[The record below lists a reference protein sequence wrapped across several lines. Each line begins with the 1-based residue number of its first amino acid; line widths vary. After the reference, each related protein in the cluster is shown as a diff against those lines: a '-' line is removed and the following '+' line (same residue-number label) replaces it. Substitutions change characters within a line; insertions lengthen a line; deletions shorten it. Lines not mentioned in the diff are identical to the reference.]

1 VLEIDG
7 ADGGTRTHGPHITSV
22 MLYQLSYV
30 GSNNKSCIERY
41 GITSR
46 EDAAVRSL
54 AF

>member
-1 VLEIDG
+1 
-7 ADGGTRTHGPHITSV
+7 

-54 AF
+54 AFNESAADCRALQVDVLVRVRG